1 VVAAVTPGRLASGRP
16 AAGVVDVAETVL
28 AGNVAETVSAGRVAE
43 TVMDGTRADTFRGGM
58 VAETVV
64 DGTLAETV
72 VDGIVAETVAA
83 GIVADT
89 LVDGAVAETLVTG
102 DDVETEG
109 GRRMPRTVGAGG
121 SITVEEV
128 EATEVVVSCRLL
140 ALSAPTLSGADD
152 DPVTGAKSAP
162 PKPDA

>member
-1 VVAAVTPGRLASGRP
+1 MIGRQGSIGVDAAVTPGTLASGVP

-28 AGNVAETVSAGRVAE
+28 AGNVAETVSAGSVAE
-43 TVMDGTRADTFRGGM
+43 TVMEGTLSDTFPGGM

-72 VDGIVAETVAA
+72 EDGLVTETVAA
-83 GIVADT
+83 GIVADA
-89 LVDGAVAETLVTG
+89 LVDGAVAET
-102 DDVETEG
+102 EG
-109 GRRMPRTVGAGG
+109 GRRMPGAVG
-121 SITVEEV
+121 SITVEDV
-128 EATEVVVSCRLL
+128 EATEVAVSGRLL
-140 ALSAPTLSGADD
+140 ALSAPTPSGADD